1 MTTKTRRMT
10 GALLAALALA
20 AGVAAARGGG
30 GALAL
35 NEQAGYFGS
44 GHDAG
49 QQRPAPV

>member
-1 MTTKTRRMT
+1 MTIQTRRMT

-20 AGVAAARGGG
+20 AAVAAARGEG

-35 NEQAGYFGS
+35 NDQQGYFGS

-49 QQRPAPV
+49 LRPAPA